1 MSIASNI
8 KRLREDHGLTQAQFG
23 AIAGVT
29 DKAVST
35 WESGIKEPR
44 MGAVQK
50 LCDYFGISK
59 GDILLDEQ
67 DISLLGSAPKEKPA
81 QADELTPDERAML
94 AAIRALPDAKRQ
106 ALLALL
112 GIE

>member
-1 MSIASNI
+1 MSIANNI
-8 KRLREDHGLTQAQFG
+8 KRLRESHGLTQSQMG

-35 WESGIKEPR
+35 WESGAKEPR
-44 MGAVQK
+44 MGAVQRIA
-50 LCDYFGISK
+50 DHFGISK
-59 GDILLDEQ
+59 AAILLDEQ
-67 DISLLGSAPKEKPA
+67 DILLLAPPAEKKPV
-81 QADELTPDERAML
+81 QADELSPEERAIL
-94 AAIRALPDAKRQ
+94 AAIRALPAAKRQ